1 MVLDNL
7 SNCEFYYKQHSL
19 FAKAFEFLKTVS
31 ENDFENT
38 RVELDGEN
46 CFALFFKGE
55 GKGSEKIVLEAH
67 RKYIDIQY
75 VFKGSDLM
83 GYRYLNDCVELNTAY
98 NEKDDYVLFSDALST
113 KFTVGEK
120 SFVIFYPADAHA
132 PLIGVEDMLKV
143 VVKIRV

>member
-1 MVLDNL
+1 MVLDNIA
-7 SNCEFYYKQHSL
+7 NCELHCAHHSL

-31 ENDFENT
+31 ENDFENS

-55 GKGSEKIVLEAH
+55 GKGADKIVLEAH

-98 NEKDDYVLFSDALST
+98 NEKDDYILFSDQLST
-113 KFTVGEK
+113 KFTVTEK
-120 SFVIFYPADAHA
+120 SFVIFYPTDAHA
-132 PLIGVEDMLKV
+132 PLLGVDNLLKV
-143 VVKIRV
+143 VVKVRV